1 MENASKHEAAAPTS
15 ETKQRARELHVPEKD
30 DAVNEQPRKRAK
42 REDQTKCSKCNK
54 RLARRACSQA
64 ACISC
69 CSDVACEV
77 HTEAREAAQWKEDV
91 LKGTTDVQQQ
101 AKAKRAMAVIPG
113 SFRESGFLF
122 LNQTI
127 TIWNRQEFMS
137 NKKWREDAVRRADK
151 RQARRS
157 MSRTVKP
164 IRNSIQR
171 FRRKMNELYQKSL
184 KQESTLDKAIEEAK
198 KSVTSIGNGNQEEE
212 SQNETA
218 K

>member
-1 MENASKHEAAAPTS
+1 MMENASKDEAAAPNS
-15 ETKQRARELHVPEKD
+15 ETKQRARELPEKD
-30 DAVNEQPRKRAK
+30 DAANEQPRKKAK
-42 REDQTKCSKCNK
+42 KEDQAKCSKCNK

-69 CSDVACEV
+69 CTDVACEG
-77 HTEAREAAQWKEDV
+77 HKEAREAAQWKEDV

-101 AKAKRAMAVIPG
+101 AKAKRAMAVLPG

-198 KSVTSIGNGNQEEE
+198 KSVASIGNGNQEEE
-212 SQNETA
+212 SQNETT

>member
-1 MENASKHEAAAPTS
+1 MILT
-15 ETKQRARELHVPEKD
+15 
-30 DAVNEQPRKRAK
+30 
-42 REDQTKCSKCNK
+42 
-54 RLARRACSQA
+54 ACSQA

-69 CSDVACEV
+69 CTDVACEG
-77 HTEAREAAQWKEDV
+77 HKEAREAAQWKEDV

-101 AKAKRAMAVIPG
+101 AKAKRAMAVLPG

-198 KSVTSIGNGNQEEE
+198 KSVASIGNGNQEEE
-212 SQNETA
+212 SQNETT